1 MSTYKVMKHDK
12 MKLLKKICNFFRI
25 LLNFKLHY
33 NYIKNINKKD
43 NVMMQQIGGFDTGPG
58 GSMVSGRWIHKTNG
72 TVINV
77 RDSLIDGDNMII
89 ISDKGHIYMDEF
101 SKNYIQVSDEVYNES
116 GGVVSTE
123 RFDTNMF
130 SLDKPAAT
138 TQSTQITHP
147 IQTVVNNT
155 NIQTSTV
162 QVETVEV
169 NKNYDLINKIFV
181 KNNSKPNIKLDI
193 DWADFPANELK
204 MLVDF
209 LDVPKEDISDYISKK
224 FDMQQLFVESLC
236 DFLKEK
242 NL

>member
-1 MSTYKVMKHDK
+1 
-12 MKLLKKICNFFRI
+12 
-25 LLNFKLHY
+25 
-33 NYIKNINKKD
+33 
-43 NVMMQQIGGFDTGPG
+43 
-58 GSMVSGRWIHKTNG
+58 
-72 TVINV
+72 
-77 RDSLIDGDNMII
+77 
-89 ISDKGHIYMDEF
+89 
-101 SKNYIQVSDEVYNES
+101 
-116 GGVVSTE
+116 
-123 RFDTNMF
+123 
-130 SLDKPAAT
+130 
-138 TQSTQITHP
+138 
-147 IQTVVNNT
+147 
-155 NIQTSTV
+155 V

>member
-1 MSTYKVMKHDK
+1 MMKHDK
-12 MKLLKKICNFFRI
+12 MKLLKKICNFFRN

-33 NYIKNINKKD
+33 NYIKNINKKND
-43 NVMMQQIGGFDTGPG
+43 VMMQQIGGFDAGPG
-58 GSMVSGRWIHKTNG
+58 GSIVSGRWIHKTNG

-89 ISDKGHIYMDEF
+89 ISDKGHINMDEF
-101 SKNYIQVSDEVYNES
+101 SRNYIQVSDEVYNES

-130 SLDKPAAT
+130 SLDKPLQPT
-138 TQSTQITHP
+138 
-147 IQTVVNNT
+147 QTVTNNT

-162 QVETVEV
+162 HVETVEA
-169 NKNYDLINKIFV
+169 NKNYDLINKIFE

>member
-1 MSTYKVMKHDK
+1 
-12 MKLLKKICNFFRI
+12 
-25 LLNFKLHY
+25 
-33 NYIKNINKKD
+33 
-43 NVMMQQIGGFDTGPG
+43 MQQIGGFDSGPG

-138 TQSTQITHP
+138 TQITHP
-147 IQTVVNNT
+147 VQTVVNNT
-155 NIQTSTV
+155 NIQSTV